1 MIVSHEFFSY
11 FQLRSSFNKAFS
23 RTKKNKNGSL
33 SDAEES
39 KGMNSDVSAPSSP
52 LLSSPHQMNGTIDAN
67 GQPIKGSQSSS
78 A

>member
-1 MIVSHEFFSY
+1 M
-11 FQLRSSFNKAFS
+11 
-23 RTKKNKNGSL
+23 

-39 KGMNSDVSAPSSP
+39 KGMSSDVSAPSSP
-52 LLSSPHQMNGTIDAN
+52 LLNSPHQMNGTDAN